1 MQREVSLPYAA
12 PRARTRGLTRRRL
25 GMSLEVL
32 ATLAVIFFVAF
43 PIVWIA
49 LASLK
54 HQVDVYSTRLFF
66 QPTLDNYRAIF
77 AEPTLLGGKIWVSA
91 LVSFLTVAITVPLG
105 AAAAYVLSRHTFRGR
120 ETLFLAI
127 LVTQFVPAVVVAIPF
142 FTLFRTLNLIDTP
155 IALVIVYLS
164 FTLPYAIWMLR
175 GFFDALP
182 VEVEEASFIDG
193 CNELQTLRHVTIPLV
208 MPGILVSAVF
218 AFISAWNE
226 FFFALILTRTQS
238 LTLPVGMMS
247 ISGPRGPEWEQLAA
261 AGMIV
266 MVPILVMSLFIR
278 RYFVE
283 GITVGA
289 VK

>member
-1 MQREVSLPYAA
+1 MLN
-12 PRARTRGLTRRRL
+12 ARLQRRL
-25 GMSLEVL
+25 GEG
-32 ATLAVIFFVAF
+32 AEIIGTLIVIFFVMF
-43 PIVWIA
+43 PLVWIG

-54 HQVDVYSTRLFF
+54 NQVDVYSTRVFF
-66 QPTLDNYRAIF
+66 QPTLDNYIAIF
-77 AEPTLLGGKIWVSA
+77 GPQVRLQSNIFISA
-91 LVSFLTVAITVPLG
+91 LVSFLTVAITVPVG
-105 AAAAYVLSRHTFRGR
+105 AAAAYVLSRHRFRGR
-120 ETLFLAI
+120 ESLSLLI
-127 LVTQFVPAVVVAIPF
+127 LITQFVPAVVVAIPYF
-142 FTLFRTLNLIDTP
+142 VLFRSLGLIDTP

-193 CNELQTLRHVTIPLV
+193 CNELQTLRYVTVPLV

-226 FFFALILTRTQS
+226 FFFALILTRSNTV
-238 LTLPVGMMS
+238 TLPIS
-247 ISGPRGPEWEQLAA
+247 IMNITGVRGPMWEQLAA
-261 AGMIV
+261 AGMVV
-266 MVPILVMSLFIR
+266 MIPILIMSLFIR
-278 RYFVE
+278 KYFVE

>member
-1 MQREVSLPYAA
+1 MLNARLQRNLGQGAEV
-12 PRARTRGLTRRRL
+12 
-25 GMSLEVL
+25 V
-32 ATLAVIFFVAF
+32 ATLMVIFFVMF
-43 PIVWIA
+43 PLVWIA
-49 LASLK
+49 LASFK
-54 HQVDVYSTRLFF
+54 NQVDVYSTRLLF
-66 QPTLDNYRAIF
+66 QPTLDNYLSIF
-77 AEPTLLGGKIWVSA
+77 SAPIRLQSNILISA
-91 LVSFLTVAITVPLG
+91 LVSFLTVAITVPVG
-105 AAAAYVLSRHTFRGR
+105 AAAAYVLSRHRFRGR
-120 ETLFLAI
+120 ETLSLLI
-127 LVTQFVPAVVVAIPF
+127 QITQFVPAVVVAIPYF
-142 FTLFRTLNLIDTP
+142 VLFRSLGLIDTP

-193 CNELQTLRHVTIPLV
+193 CNELQTLRYVTVPLI

-226 FFFALILTRTQS
+226 FFFALILTRANTV
-238 LTLPVGMMS
+238 TLPIS
-247 ISGPRGPEWEQLAA
+247 IMNITGVRGPQWEQLSA

-266 MVPILVMSLFIR
+266 MIPILVMSLFIR
-278 RYFVE
+278 KYFVE